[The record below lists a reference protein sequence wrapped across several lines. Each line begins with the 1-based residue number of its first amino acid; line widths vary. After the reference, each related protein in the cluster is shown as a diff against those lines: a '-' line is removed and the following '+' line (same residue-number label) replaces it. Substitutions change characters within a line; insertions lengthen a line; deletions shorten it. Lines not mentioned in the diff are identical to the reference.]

1 VRELR
6 RRGREAAAAAV
17 FSENTQ
23 IRICETSD
31 GEVSYVRYIHED
43 EVDDPDEGGYYDD
56 WYEHPYY
63 DAGYD
68 GYGYGYGY
76 DDFYDYDYGYD
87 YDYDY
92 DYDYGYGY
100 GYGYGYDYDYGYENP
115 MERVMGRR
123 DRDGER
129 EWEKEREKEREQER
143 ERQQA
148 EQEEAEVLEYR
159 RKMKQLARDQRQA
172 AANREWLIRN
182 YGS

>member
-6 RRGREAAAAAV
+6 RRGREAAAAAD

-31 GEVSYVRYIHED
+31 GEVRYVRYIHED
-43 EVDDPDEGGYYDD
+43 EVDDLDEGGYYDD

-63 DAGYD
+63 DAGYVD
-68 GYGYGYGY
+68 YGYGYGY

-87 YDYDY
+87 C
-92 DYDYGYGY
+92 DYGYGY
-100 GYGYGYDYDYGYENP
+100 NHDYGYENP
-115 MERVMGRR
+115 MERVVGRR

-129 EWEKEREKEREQER
+129 VWEKEMEREKEQEMER

-159 RKMKQLARDQRQA
+159 RKTKQLARDQRQA

>member
-1 VRELR
+1 MH
-6 RRGREAAAAAV
+6 RRGREAAAAAD

-43 EVDDPDEGGYYDD
+43 EVDDPDERGYYDD

-68 GYGYGYGY
+68 DYGYGYGYGY

-87 YDYDY
+87 Y
-92 DYDYGYGY
+92 
-100 GYGYGYDYDYGYENP
+100 GYENP
-115 MERVMGRR
+115 IERVVGRR
-123 DRDGER
+123 GRDGGR
-129 EWEKEREKEREQER
+129 EWEKEKEREKER